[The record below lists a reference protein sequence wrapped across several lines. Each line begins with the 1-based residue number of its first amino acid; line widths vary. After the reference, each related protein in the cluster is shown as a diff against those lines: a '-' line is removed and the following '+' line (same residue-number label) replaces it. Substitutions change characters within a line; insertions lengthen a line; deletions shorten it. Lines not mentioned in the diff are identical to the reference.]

1 MSAKFIRLK
10 NRKVTQARIDLGGH
24 GYDPCPFAGGLIT
37 LEKGETEI
45 QGCTFNNCKLM
56 LVGLA
61 LRISKGLQN
70 FIGSKPLKVM
80 DFADPGIYG
89 KRTFTTEDTE
99 RTEK

>member
-1 MSAKFIRLK
+1 VKSRKF
-10 NRKVTQARIDLGGH
+10 TQACIDLDSH
-24 GYDPCPFAGGLIT
+24 AYDPCPFEGCVIT

-80 DFADPGIYG
+80 NFADPGSYG

-99 RTEK
+99 STEK